1 MGNIQVKNVPED
13 LHEQLRR
20 RATAE
25 GTTVRDYVLGLIR
38 RDLALPSKAEW
49 FARLATDRPVEHVR
63 PAAQVI
69 AEERAKRDRR

>member
-13 LHEQLRR
+13 LHEQVRR
-20 RATAE
+20 RAAAE
-25 GTTVRDYVLGLIR
+25 GTTLRDYVLGLIR

-49 FARLATDRPVEHVR
+49 FAQLATRPTEDVG
-63 PAAQVI
+63 PAAEVI